1 MHTVYLSLGTNLGN
15 KQSQLLAAIGMLR
28 EQAGRVERVSSFI
41 ETAPWGFESNHNF
54 LNACVCL
61 TTELQ
66 PLDLLRIT
74 QQIERSLGRREK
86 SHDGIYHDRP
96 IDIDILL
103 FDDLSLSTPEL
114 TIPHPHMKEREFV
127 MKPLKEIYL

>member
-28 EQAGRVERVSSFI
+28 EQVGRVERVSSFI

-61 TTELQ
+61 ATELQ

>member
-103 FDDLSLSTPEL
+103 FDDLTLSTPEL